1 MDDATLEFGTEGP
14 TTDEDLALLARLI
27 GEVRI
32 AADGLRLVGTSL
44 HLRRDDLHG
53 DAVALTGTSLAAL
66 HGRLEE
72 TRRRLDMLAG
82 RDTGL
87 RGARGS
93 TRAA

>member
-1 MDDATLEFGTEGP
+1 MDDAALEIGREGS
-14 TTDEDLALLARLI
+14 TTAEDLALLARLI

-72 TRRRLDMLAG
+72 TRRRLHFVAS
-82 RDTGL
+82 RDVGW
-87 RGARGS
+87 RGA
-93 TRAA
+93 

>member
-1 MDDATLEFGTEGP
+1 MDDAALEIGREGS
-14 TTDEDLALLARLI
+14 TTAEDLALLARLI

-72 TRRRLDMLAG
+72 TRRRLHFVAS
-82 RDTGL
+82 RDVGW
-87 RGARGS
+87 RDA
-93 TRAA
+93 

>member
-1 MDDATLEFGTEGP
+1 MDDAALEIGKEGS
-14 TTDEDLALLARLI
+14 TTAEDLALLARLI

-72 TRRRLDMLAG
+72 TRRRLHFVAS
-82 RDTGL
+82 RDVGW
-87 RGARGS
+87 RGA
-93 TRAA
+93 

>member
-1 MDDATLEFGTEGP
+1 MDDAALEIGREGS
-14 TTDEDLALLARLI
+14 TTAEDLALLARLI

-53 DAVALTGTSLAAL
+53 DAVALTGPSLAAL

-72 TRRRLDMLAG
+72 TRRRLHFVAS
-82 RDTGL
+82 RDVGW
-87 RGARGS
+87 RGA
-93 TRAA
+93 